1 MVDCVPLILTVNF
14 LDKSIVSIDQ
24 RFQTRFNLDDAGKS
38 PNIGNGSE
46 VDAHLKD
53 PIRWTKL
60 RKISSQLFSERSA
73 TRYGE
78 PTCLLANAIIAV
90 GTARGYIMTFD
101 YHQNLMA
108 IIGTGTKSLRCG
120 PVTALALSYD
130 GTHMAAGHAN
140 GNIFTWELSK
150 CSNYLIHIN
159 PLPADKKVRVD
170 GHIEG
175 SQIIHL
181 GFIGNRHSA
190 LVSGDVHGMAFAHNA
205 TFTLLG
211 RLVQSHKLIGRYPQE
226 LQAAATPGDLKPTT
240 LFAMENLSHRT
251 GDTDIGLVAVIT
263 PNLLGL
269 ITLHPAPKT
278 QFKTGRPKSVSMST
292 GLSGCLSWHKS
303 TALRAAPLLA
313 YCWSNVVTIVEVHAA
328 QTYDLDVTLTPKNAK
343 RFVGTESIVS
353 VRWLS
358 DKVLALVTVT
368 QYLHLLNYE
377 TMSVSTVLDLY
388 DKHIVHYDYF
398 SEVLN
403 HLKLLD
409 PVSNEVVPVVL
420 TDAYFNSISDYKGKL
435 FMMGRYEFVVGSIS
449 NWSDK
454 LLDTMES
461 GDYKKAI
468 ELGVNYYQGVY
479 DSAVVE
485 LPTNEAERKKLV
497 MKNLPE
503 MIIASVLYTF
513 KVYDTTADKE
523 EWTQNMVE
531 LTKVCLKAWN
541 VVNKPD
547 FILEQLFQLY
557 KQYTQTEIFFDQISD
572 VVSNLQ
578 TSPYIS
584 PSVFSEL
591 VQLFVLKPAYHKRLE
606 HLICLLDI
614 NSLDLNLIFSL
625 SKEHRLV
632 DSLFYLWNHILDDF
646 ISPFVKFLELTQ
658 SIDTKDQVDALK
670 IYPYIS
676 YILTGRVYPTGKS
689 FDAEKA
695 KSYVYFFIF
704 HESLI
709 AWPQQGGKVVRLA
722 KPTDRD
728 ENGIDNNY
736 PYLRKLMEFNS
747 SAFFTALH
755 EAFEDPLLN
764 TVTTIGDTG
773 DPAIAFGQSVTR
785 QKIVDI
791 LLELEPLIEKNE
803 TRLFLDVFVARN
815 YPKYIQFIS
824 VPEASLLKTL
834 TRLAAC
840 KSTDERVRAD
850 CELGLIALLS
860 VYTKRHEIP
869 DKVLMD
875 MTQNEYYEPL
885 EYIYRSRED
894 RLNLIRTK
902 LLRLEN
908 TPNEAPMGSK
918 ELLELISHAYK
929 HVSNNDETESDSN
942 SDSSSKINEVR
953 EELTHLV
960 DTHFRALAKLDGGT
974 RLARIVSRYAPE
986 LHENVSALADDP
998 ALQRGYLAS
1007 LMQCKELIPSKYISL
1022 YEKLN

>member
-1 MVDCVPLILTVNF
+1 
-14 LDKSIVSIDQ
+14 
-24 RFQTRFNLDDAGKS
+24 
-38 PNIGNGSE
+38 
-46 VDAHLKD
+46 
-53 PIRWTKL
+53 
-60 RKISSQLFSERSA
+60 
-73 TRYGE
+73 
-78 PTCLLANAIIAV
+78 
-90 GTARGYIMTFD
+90 
-101 YHQNLMA
+101 
-108 IIGTGTKSLRCG
+108 
-120 PVTALALSYD
+120 
-130 GTHMAAGHAN
+130 
-140 GNIFTWELSK
+140 
-150 CSNYLIHIN
+150 
-159 PLPADKKVRVD
+159 
-170 GHIEG
+170 
-175 SQIIHL
+175 
-181 GFIGNRHSA
+181 
-190 LVSGDVHGMAFAHNA
+190 
-205 TFTLLG
+205 
-211 RLVQSHKLIGRYPQE
+211 
-226 LQAAATPGDLKPTT
+226 
-240 LFAMENLSHRT
+240 
-251 GDTDIGLVAVIT
+251 
-263 PNLLGL
+263 
-269 ITLHPAPKT
+269 
-278 QFKTGRPKSVSMST
+278 
-292 GLSGCLSWHKS
+292 
-303 TALRAAPLLA
+303 
-313 YCWSNVVTIVEVHAA
+313 
-328 QTYDLDVTLTPKNAK
+328 
-343 RFVGTESIVS
+343 
-353 VRWLS
+353 
-358 DKVLALVTVT
+358 
-368 QYLHLLNYE
+368 
-377 TMSVSTVLDLY
+377 MSVSTVLDLS

-403 HLKLLD
+403 DLKLLD

-420 TDAYFNSISDYKGKL
+420 TDAYFNSISNYKGKL

-531 LTKVCLKAWN
+531 LTKVCLEAWN
-541 VVNKPD
+541 VVDRPD

-557 KQYTQTEIFFDQISD
+557 KQYTQTEMFFDQISG

-578 TSPYIS
+578 TAPYIS

-606 HLICLLDI
+606 HLICLLDT

-625 SKEHRLV
+625 SKKHRLV

-646 ISPFVKFLELTQ
+646 ISPFVKFLELAQ
-658 SIDTKDQVDALK
+658 STDTKDQVDALK

-676 YILTGRVYPTGKS
+676 YILTGRVYPTGKL

-722 KPTDRD
+722 KPADKDD
-728 ENGIDNNY
+728 ENEIDSNY

-764 TVTTIGDTG
+764 TVTTTCDTG

-791 LLELEPLIEKNE
+791 LLELEPLIENDE

-824 VPEASLLKTL
+824 VPEASLSKTL

-840 KSTDERVRAD
+840 KSTDKRVRAD

-860 VYTKRHEIP
+860 VYTKRNEIP
-869 DKVLMD
+869 DKVLAD

-885 EYIYRSRED
+885 EYIYRGRED

-902 LLRLEN
+902 LRHLEN
-908 TPNEAPMGSK
+908 TPNETPAGSK
-918 ELLELISHAYK
+918 ELLELISHVYK
-929 HVSNNDETESDSN
+929 HVSDNDETEIQTN
-942 SDSSSKINEVR
+942 SDSSSSSSSSKLNEVR

-960 DTHFRALAKLDGGT
+960 DTHFRALAKLDSGT

-986 LHENVSALADDP
+986 LHENVRALADDP

>member
-1 MVDCVPLILTVNF
+1 M
-14 LDKSIVSIDQ
+14 SIDQ
-24 RFQTRFNLDDAGKS
+24 RFQTSFNLDDAGKS
-38 PNIGNGSE
+38 SNIGNGSE
-46 VDAHLKD
+46 MDSHMKD

-78 PTCLLANAIIAV
+78 PTCLLSNAIIAV
-90 GTARGYIMTFD
+90 GTARGYVMTFD
-101 YHQNLMA
+101 YHQNLTA

-120 PVTALALSYD
+120 PVTALALSDD
-130 GTHMAAGHAN
+130 GTHLAVGHAN
-140 GNIFTWELSK
+140 GHIFTWELSK
-150 CSNYLIHIN
+150 CSNYLIHIS
-159 PLPADKKVRVD
+159 PLPANKKIRVD

-175 SQIIHL
+175 FQIIHL
-181 GFIGNRHSA
+181 GFIGTRHSA

-211 RLVQSHKLIGRYPQE
+211 RLVQSVKLIGRYPQE
-226 LQAAATPGDLKPTT
+226 LQSADMPGDLKPST

-269 ITLHPAPKT
+269 ITLYPAPKT
-278 QFKTGRPKSVSMST
+278 QFKTGRPKSVSMLT
-292 GLSGCLSWHKS
+292 GLSGCLSWHRS
-303 TALRAAPLLA
+303 TASRAAPLLA
-313 YCWSNVVTIVEVHAA
+313 YCWSNVVTIVEVHAT

-343 RFVGTESIVS
+343 RFVGTQSIVS
-353 VRWLS
+353 VRWLN

-368 QYLHLLNYE
+368 QYLHLLNYD
-377 TMSVSTVLDLY
+377 TMTVSTVLDLS

-398 SEVLN
+398 SEILN
-403 HLKLLD
+403 DLKLLD
-409 PVSNEVVPVVL
+409 PVSNEVVPVVSA
-420 TDAYFNSISDYKGKL
+420 DAYFNSISSYKGKL

-461 GDYKKAI
+461 GDYRKAI
-468 ELGVNYYQGVY
+468 ELGINYYQGVY

-485 LPTNEAERKKLV
+485 LPSNEAERKKLV

-523 EWTQNMVE
+523 EWSQNMVE
-531 LTKVCLKAWN
+531 LTKVCLEAWN
-541 VVNKPD
+541 VVDRPD

-557 KQYTQTEIFFDQISD
+557 KQYNQTEMFFDQISD

-578 TSPYIS
+578 TTPYIS
-584 PSVFSEL
+584 PSVFSEI
-591 VQLFVLKPAYHKRLE
+591 VKLFVLKPAYHKRLE
-606 HLICLLDI
+606 HLICSLDI

-625 SKEHRLV
+625 GKEYRLV
-632 DSLFYLWNHILDDF
+632 DSLFYLWSHILDDF
-646 ISPFVKFLELTQ
+646 ISPFVKFLELAESVDNQ
-658 SIDTKDQVDALK
+658 DQDDALK

-676 YILTGRVYPTGKS
+676 YTLTGRVYPTGKT
-689 FDAEKA
+689 FEAEKA

-722 KPTDRD
+722 KPSDSDD
-728 ENGIDNNY
+728 EDGVDNNY
-736 PYLRKLMEFNS
+736 PYLQKLMEFSS

-764 TVTTIGDTG
+764 TVATTGDTV
-773 DPAIAFGQSVTR
+773 DPAIAFGRSVTR
-785 QKIVDI
+785 QKIIDI
-791 LLELEPLIEKNE
+791 LLDLEPMIKDNE
-803 TRLFLDVFVARN
+803 TRLFLDVFIARN

-824 VPEASLLKTL
+824 LPEDSVLKTL
-834 TRLAAC
+834 ARLAAC

-850 CELGLIALLS
+850 CELGITALLS
-860 VYTKRHEIP
+860 VYTKRNEIP
-869 DKVLMD
+869 DEVLTD
-875 MTQNEYYEPL
+875 LTQNEYYEPL
-885 EYIYRSRED
+885 EYIYRGRED
-894 RLNLIRTK
+894 RFNLIKTK
-902 LLRLEN
+902 LRRLEN
-908 TPNEAPMGSK
+908 TPNETPVEGK
-918 ELLELISHAYK
+918 ELLELISHVYK
-929 HVSNNDETESDSN
+929 HISDKDEIEPNSDTSSSN
-942 SDSSSKINEVR
+942 SSSSSSSSKINEVR
-953 EELTHLV
+953 EELTHLI

-986 LHENVSALADDP
+986 LHENVHLLADDP

-1022 YEKLN
+1022 YEKLNQNTTCK